1 MKVSVDEKRCQGHAR
16 CVAFAAQVF
25 FIDDEGFSHVRE
37 GFETV
42 APELEN
48 YVKKAFANCPEN
60 AILISD

>member
-16 CVAFAAQVF
+16 SIAIAPQVF
-25 FIDDEGFSHVRE
+25 HIDDEGFSHERE

-42 APELEN
+42 TPELEK